1 MARADEDRFRPR
13 PGTPRQR
20 GSGDE
25 RFVSLVRRQVSKAG
39 QAAGRSTR
47 GGQFGRGR
55 VAARLRNGSPT
66 LRSRRVVIKS
76 RFVMVRQGSDAIAA
90 HLRYIE
96 RDGVTREGE
105 CGQAYGAQTDEAD
118 SRVFAER
125 CQQDRHQFR
134 FILSSE
140 DAAEIGDLRAFT
152 RTFMQHM
159 EVDLQTRLD
168 WVAVDHW
175 DTDNPHTHIVLRGR
189 ADNGQDLVI
198 APEYMSHGMRE
209 RAAELATEW
218 LGPRTEREIADTLQR
233 EIYQERFT
241 TLDHSL
247 LRMAVE
253 TDPQD
258 TPGLRRD
265 SLNQRALAARLQHLA
280 GMGLAHQMD
289 DGRYQLDEKMEAT
302 LRRLGER
309 GDILRAMNRAMNRAM
324 HGQARECVIESGP
337 ELRQPIIGRIADKGL
352 SNELYDKGYI
362 VIDGADGR
370 AHYLALPPGMV
381 LADFP
386 IEGIVEVR
394 PIPESAADRNIV
406 KRATGGIYRP
416 ADHLVELEEWQAR
429 RGGGKDQER
438 LPSPKAIVRSHVMRL
453 ESLRRAEIVERM
465 DDDTWKVPADL
476 TKRGREHD
484 LKMRH
489 GINVT
494 VRSHLPLARQIDA
507 QGATWLDRKL
517 VDGGKEL
524 TGEGFGGEVREA
536 MQSRAT
542 YLAGEGLARRQGERI
557 IVARGL
563 LNTLREQEVAAV
575 AQKLAIQT
583 GLTYRPTMG
592 EDGQASG
599 VYRRSVM
606 LASGRY
612 AMLDD
617 GLGFTLVPWRPVLA
631 QRLGE
636 FMSVSIENGRAT
648 WDFGQSRSLSL

>member
-1 MARADEDRFRPR
+1 MARADDDRFRPR
-13 PGTPRQR
+13 PGAPRQR
-20 GSGDE
+20 GGGGE

-66 LRSRRVVIKS
+66 LRNRRVVIKS

-105 CGQAYGAQTDEAD
+105 RGQAYGAQTDEAD
-118 SRVFAER
+118 TRAFAER

-152 RTFMQHM
+152 RTFMQRM

-189 ADNGQDLVI
+189 ANNGQDLVI

-218 LGPRTEREIADTLQR
+218 LGPRTEREIADTLQW
-233 EIYQERFT
+233 EINQERFT
-241 TLDHSL
+241 TLDRSL
-247 LRMAVE
+247 LRLAVE
-253 TDPQD
+253 AD
-258 TPGLRRD
+258 TMGTPNLRGD
-265 SLNQRALAARLQHLA
+265 SPYQRALAARLQHLA
-280 GMGLAHQMD
+280 GMGLAHPKD
-289 DGRYQLDEKMEAT
+289 DGRYQLDAKMEAT
-302 LRRLGER
+302 LRSLGER
-309 GDILRAMNRAMNRAM
+309 GDILRAMHRAMR
-324 HGQARECVIESGP
+324 GQARECVVETGP

-352 SNELYDKGYI
+352 ANELYDKGYI

-386 IEGIVEVR
+386 ADGIVEVR
-394 PIPESAADRNIV
+394 PIPESAADKNIE
-406 KRATGGIYRP
+406 RSARGGIYRP
-416 ADHLVELEEWQAR
+416 AEHLAELEEWHAKKSA
-429 RGGGKDQER
+429 GKDRKR

-476 TKRGREHD
+476 IKRGREHD

-489 GINVT
+489 GISVALH
-494 VRSHLPLARQIDA
+494 SHLPLARQIDA
-507 QGATWLDRKL
+507 PGATWLDRKL
-517 VDGGKEL
+517 IDGGKEL

-542 YLAGEGLARRQGERI
+542 YLAGEGLARRQGERV
-557 IVARGL
+557 IVGRGL
-563 LNTLREQEVAAV
+563 LNTLREREVAAV
-575 AQKLAIQT
+575 AERIAIQT
-583 GLTYRPTMG
+583 GLIYQPMG

-617 GLGFTLVPWRPVLA
+617 GLGFTLVPWRPVLSP
-631 QRLGE
+631 RLGE
-636 FMSVSIENGRAT
+636 SMTISVEQGRAT
-648 WDFGQSRSLSL
+648 WMFGQNRGISL

>member
-1 MARADEDRFRPR
+1 MADTDDDRFRPR
-13 PGTPRQR
+13 PGPPRQR
-20 GSGDE
+20 GGGGE
-25 RFVSLVRRQVSKAG
+25 RFVALVRRQVAKAG
-39 QAAGRSTR
+39 QAGRAGRGS
-47 GGQFGRGR
+47 QFGRGR
-55 VAARLRNGSPT
+55 VAARLRSGSPS
-66 LRSRRVVIKS
+66 LRSRRVIIKS
-76 RFVMVRQGSDAIAA
+76 RFVMVKAGSDAIAA

-105 CGQAYGAQTDEAD
+105 RGQAYGADTDAAD
-118 SRVFAER
+118 TRGFIER
-125 CQQDRHQFR
+125 SQGDRHQFR
-134 FILSSE
+134 FIVSSE
-140 DAAEIGDLRAFT
+140 DAGELGDLRAFT
-152 RTFMQHM
+152 RTVMRRM

-168 WVAVDHW
+168 WVAVDHH

-209 RAAELATEW
+209 RASELATEW

-233 EIYQERFT
+233 EIQQERFT
-241 TLDHSL
+241 TLDRTL
-247 LRMAVE
+247 LRMAG
-253 TDPQD
+253 D
-258 TPGLRRD
+258 TGLLDGSGLRGD
-265 SLNQRALAARLQHLA
+265 VSYQRALAARVQHLA
-280 GMGLAHQMD
+280 GMGLAHPVAASQWRFDDQM
-289 DGRYQLDEKMEAT
+289 QAT
-302 LRRLGER
+302 LRSLGER
-309 GDILRAMNRAMNRAM
+309 GDILRAMHRAMR
-324 HGQARECVIESGP
+324 GQAREHVIESGP
-337 ELRQPIIGRIADKGL
+337 ELRAPIIGRIADKGL
-352 SNELYDKGYI
+352 ANELYDKGYI
-362 VIDGADGR
+362 IIDGADGR

-386 IEGIVEVR
+386 TGGVVEVR
-394 PIPESAADRNIV
+394 PIPESAADQNIE
-406 KRATGGIYRP
+406 RSARGGIYRP
-416 ADHLVELEEWQAR
+416 SDHLAELEEWQAR
-429 RGGGKDQER
+429 RGRDKDLAR
-438 LPSPKAIVRSHVMRL
+438 LPSPKAMVRSHVMRL

-476 TKRGREHD
+476 IQRGREHD

-507 QGATWLDRKL
+507 PGATWLDRKL
-517 VDGGKEL
+517 IDGGKEL

-536 MQSRAT
+536 MRARAA
-542 YLAGEGLARRQGERI
+542 YLDGEGLARRQGGRV

-563 LNTLREQEVAAV
+563 LNTLREREVTAV
-575 AQKLAIQT
+575 ARKLAIQT
-583 GLTYRPTMG
+583 GLTYQPLG

-617 GLGFTLVPWRPVLA
+617 GLGFVLVPWRPVLA

-636 FMSVSIENGRAT
+636 SMSVSIEGGRAT
-648 WDFGQSRSLSL
+648 WTFGRQRGVAL

>member
-1 MARADEDRFRPR
+1 MAKADDDHFRPR
-13 PGTPRQR
+13 PGAPRQR
-20 GSGDE
+20 GGSGE
-25 RFVSLVRRQVSKAG
+25 RFVSLVLRHVSKAG

-47 GGQFGRGR
+47 GSQFGRGR
-55 VAARLRNGSPT
+55 VAARLRSRTPT
-66 LRSRRVVIKS
+66 LRTRRVVVKS
-76 RFVMVRQGSDAIAA
+76 RFVMVKPGSDAIAA

-105 CGQAYGAQTDEAD
+105 RGQAYGTQIDEAD
-118 SRVFAER
+118 TRAFAER

-152 RTFMQHM
+152 RTFMQRM

-218 LGPRTEREIADTLQR
+218 LGPRTEREIADTLQW
-233 EIYQERFT
+233 EVQQERFT
-241 TLDHSL
+241 TLDRSL

-253 TDPQD
+253 ADPM
-258 TPGLRRD
+258 GVSNLRGD
-265 SLNQRALAARLQHLA
+265 SPYQRALAARLQHLA

-289 DGRYQLDEKMEAT
+289 EGRYQLDEKMEAT

-309 GDILRAMNRAMNRAM
+309 GDILRAMHRAMR
-324 HGQARECVIESGP
+324 GQARECVIESGP
-337 ELRQPIIGRIADKGL
+337 ELRQPLIGCIADKGL
-352 SNELYDKGYI
+352 ANELYDKGYI
-362 VIDGADGR
+362 VIDGVDGR
-370 AHYLALPPGMV
+370 AHYLALQPGMV

-386 IEGIVEVR
+386 IEGIVEVW
-394 PIPESAADRNIV
+394 PISESAADKNIE
-406 KRATGGIYRP
+406 RSARDGIYRP
-416 ADHLVELEEWQAR
+416 AVHLAELEKWQAKKSP
-429 RGGGKDQER
+429 GKGQAR

-465 DDDTWKVPADL
+465 DEDTWKVPADL
-476 TKRGREHD
+476 IKRGREHD

-507 QGATWLDRKL
+507 LGATWLDRKL
-517 VDGGKEL
+517 IDGGKEL
-524 TGEGFGGEVREA
+524 TGEGFGGEVRQA
-536 MQSRAT
+536 MQARAA
-542 YLAGEGLARRQGERI
+542 YLEEQGLARRQGERV

-563 LNTLREQEVAAV
+563 LNTLREREVAAV
-575 AQKLAIQT
+575 AQRIAIQT
-583 GLTYRPTMG
+583 GLAYQQMG

-599 VYRRSVM
+599 VYRRSVI

-636 FMSVSIENGRAT
+636 SMSVSIEAGRAT
-648 WDFGQSRSLSL
+648 LGFGRQRSLVV

>member
-1 MARADEDRFRPR
+1 MAQSDDDRFQPR
-13 PGTPRQR
+13 PGTPQQR
-20 GSGDE
+20 GGGGE
-25 RFVSLVRRQVSKAG
+25 RFVALVRRQVSKAG

-55 VAARLRNGSPT
+55 VAARLRSGTLT

-76 RFVMVRQGSDAIAA
+76 RFVMVKPGSDAIAA

-105 CGQAYGAQTDEAD
+105 RGQAYGAQTDEAD
-118 SRVFAER
+118 TRAFAER

-152 RTFMQHM
+152 RTFMQRM

-175 DTDNPHTHIVLRGR
+175 NTDNPHTHIVLRGR

-209 RAAELATEW
+209 RATELATEW

-233 EIYQERFT
+233 EIQQERFT
-241 TLDHSL
+241 ALDRSL
-247 LRMAVE
+247 LRLSVE
-253 TDPQD
+253 ADPMG
-258 TPGLRRD
+258 TSGLRGD
-265 SLNQRALAARLQHLA
+265 SPYQRALAARLQHLA

-302 LRRLGER
+302 LRSLGER
-309 GDILRAMNRAMNRAM
+309 GDILRAMHRAMR
-324 HGQARECVIESGP
+324 GQTRDCIIESGP
-337 ELRQPIIGRIADKGL
+337 ELRHPIIGRIADKGL
-352 SNELYDKGYI
+352 VNELYDKGYI

-370 AHYLALPPGMV
+370 AHYLALPSGMV

-386 IEGIVEVR
+386 TDGIVEVR
-394 PIPESAADRNIV
+394 PIPESAADRNIA
-406 KRATGGIYRP
+406 KRVTDGIYRP
-416 ADHLVELEEWQAR
+416 AEHLAELEEWQAKKSL
-429 RGGGKDQER
+429 GKDQTR

-465 DDDTWKVPADL
+465 DDDTWKVPSDL
-476 TKRGREHD
+476 IKRGRAHD

-494 VRSHLPLARQIDA
+494 VHSHLPLARQIDA
-507 QGATWLDRKL
+507 PGATWLDRKL
-517 VDGGKEL
+517 IDGGKEL
-524 TGEGFGGEVREA
+524 TGEGFGGEVQEA
-536 MQSRAT
+536 VQARAA
-542 YLAGEGLARRQGERI
+542 YLEGDGLARRQGERI

-563 LNTLREQEVAAV
+563 LNTLREREVTAT
-575 AQKLAIQT
+575 AQRIAIQM
-583 GLTYRPTMG
+583 GLAYQPMG

-636 FMSVSIENGRAT
+636 SMSVSIEGGRAT
-648 WDFGQSRSLSL
+648 WSFGKQRGMTL

>member
-1 MARADEDRFRPR
+1 MVRSDDDRFRPR
-13 PGTPRQR
+13 PGPPRQR
-20 GSGDE
+20 GDGGQ
-25 RFVSLVRRQVSKAG
+25 RFVSLVRRQVAKAG

-47 GGQFGRGR
+47 GSQFGRGR
-55 VAARLRNGSPT
+55 VAARLRGRSPT

-76 RFVMVRQGSDAIAA
+76 RFVMVKPGSDAIAA

-96 RDGVTREGE
+96 RDGVTRDGE
-105 CGQAYGAQTDEAD
+105 RGQAYGAQTDEAD
-118 SRVFAER
+118 TRAFVER
-125 CQQDRHQFR
+125 SQGDRHQFR

-140 DAAEIGDLRAFT
+140 DAGEIGDLRAFT
-152 RTFMQHM
+152 RTFMQRM
-159 EVDLQTRLD
+159 EIDLQTRLD

-233 EIYQERFT
+233 EIQQERFT
-241 TLDHSL
+241 TLDRSL
-247 LRMAVE
+247 LRLSVE
-253 TDPQD
+253 ADPMNAS
-258 TPGLRRD
+258 GLRGD
-265 SLNQRALAARLQHLA
+265 SPYQRALAARLQHLA
-280 GMGLAHQMD
+280 GMGLAHPLD
-289 DGRYQLDEKMEAT
+289 DGRYQLDAKMEAT
-302 LRRLGER
+302 LRSLGER
-309 GDILRAMNRAMNRAM
+309 GDILRAMHRAMR
-324 HGQARECVIESGP
+324 GQARECIIETGP
-337 ELRQPIIGRIADKGL
+337 ELREPIIGRIADKGL
-352 SNELYDKGYI
+352 ANELYDKGYI

-386 IEGIVEVR
+386 TGGIVEVR
-394 PIPESAADRNIV
+394 PIPESAADKNIA
-406 KRATGGIYRP
+406 KRAIADIYRP
-416 ADHLVELEEWQAR
+416 ADHLAELEDWQAQ
-429 RGGGKDQER
+429 RGRGKDQER

-453 ESLRRAEIVERM
+453 ESLRRAEIVERV
-465 DDDTWKVPADL
+465 DDDAWKVPSDL
-476 TKRGREHD
+476 IKQGREHD

-507 QGATWLDRKL
+507 PGATWLDRKL
-517 VDGGKEL
+517 IDRGKEL
-524 TGEGFGGEVREA
+524 TDEGFGGEVRRA
-536 MQSRAT
+536 MQARAAH
-542 YLAGEGLARRQGERI
+542 LEEQELVRRQGEHL
-557 IVARGL
+557 IVKRGL
-563 LNTLREQEVAAV
+563 LNVLRKREVTAV
-575 AQKLAIQT
+575 AQKLAAQT
-583 GLTYRPTMG
+583 GLTYQPMG

-636 FMSVSIENGRAT
+636 SMSVTVENGRSV
-648 WDFGQSRSLSL
+648 WEFGHQRGLGR

>member
-1 MARADEDRFRPR
+1 MVHSDEDRFRPR
-13 PGTPRQR
+13 PGAPRQR
-20 GSGDE
+20 GGGGE
-25 RFVSLVRRQVSKAG
+25 RFVSLVRRQAAKAG
-39 QAAGRSTR
+39 QVAGRSTR
-47 GGQFGRGR
+47 GSQFGRGR
-55 VAARLRNGSPT
+55 VAARLRSRTPT
-66 LRSRRVVIKS
+66 LRTRRVVIKS
-76 RFVMVRQGSDAIAA
+76 RFVMVKPGSDAIAA

-105 CGQAYGAQTDEAD
+105 RGQAYGAQIGEAD
-118 SRVFAER
+118 TRAFAER

-152 RTFMQHM
+152 RTFMQRM

-209 RAAELATEW
+209 TAAELATEW

-233 EIYQERFT
+233 EVQQERFT
-241 TLDHSL
+241 TLDRSL

-253 TDPQD
+253 ADPI
-258 TPGLRRD
+258 GVSNLRGD
-265 SLNQRALAARLQHLA
+265 SPYQRALAARLQHLA
-280 GMGLAHQMD
+280 GMGLAHQRD

-309 GDILRAMNRAMNRAM
+309 GDILRAMSRAMR
-324 HGQARECVIESGP
+324 GQARECVIEAGP
-337 ELRQPIIGRIADKGL
+337 QLRQPIIGRIADKGL
-352 SNELYDKGYI
+352 ANELYDKGYI
-362 VIDGADGR
+362 MIDAADGR

-386 IEGIVEVR
+386 TDGIVEVR
-394 PIPESAADRNIV
+394 PIPESAADKNIE
-406 KRATGGIYRP
+406 RSARDGIYRP
-416 ADHLVELEEWQAR
+416 ATHLAELEAWQAKKSP
-429 RGGGKDQER
+429 GKDQAR

-476 TKRGREHD
+476 IKQGLKHD

-494 VRSHLPLARQIDA
+494 VRSHLPLARQIDEP
-507 QGATWLDRKL
+507 GATWLDRKL
-517 VDGGKEL
+517 IDGGKEL

-536 MQSRAT
+536 MQARAT
-542 YLAGEGLARRQGERI
+542 YLEGEGLARRQGERV

-563 LNTLREQEVAAV
+563 LNTLREREVTAV
-575 AQKLAIQT
+575 AQRMAIQT
-583 GLTYRPTMG
+583 GLVYQPLG

-636 FMSVSIENGRAT
+636 SMSVSIEGGRAT
-648 WDFGQSRSLSL
+648 WEFGRNRGLSR

>member
-1 MARADEDRFRPR
+1 MAHTDDDRFRPR
-13 PGTPRQR
+13 PGAPRQC
-20 GSGDE
+20 GGGGE

-118 SRVFAER
+118 TRAFAER

-233 EIYQERFT
+233 EIQQERFT
-241 TLDHSL
+241 TLDRSL
-247 LRMAVE
+247 LRLAVE
-253 TDPQD
+253 VD
-258 TPGLRRD
+258 TMGALSLRGD
-265 SLNQRALAARLQHLA
+265 SPYQRTLAARLQHLA
-280 GMGLAHQMD
+280 GMGLVHLMD
-289 DGRYQLDEKMEAT
+289 DGRYQLDEKMEAI
-302 LRRLGER
+302 LRSLGER
-309 GDILRAMNRAMNRAM
+309 GDILRAMHRAM
-324 HGQARECVIESGP
+324 HGQARECIIESGP

-352 SNELYDKGYI
+352 ANELYDKGYI
-362 VIDGADGR
+362 VIDGIDGR

-386 IEGIVEVR
+386 TDGIVEVR
-394 PIPESAADRNIV
+394 PIPESAADRNIA

-416 ADHLVELEEWQAR
+416 AEHLAELEEWHAKKSP
-429 RGGGKDQER
+429 GKEQKR

-453 ESLRRAEIVERM
+453 ESLRRAEIVERL

-476 TKRGREHD
+476 IKHGREHD

-489 GINVT
+489 GISVA
-494 VRSHLPLARQIDA
+494 VHSHLPLARQIDA
-507 QGATWLDRKL
+507 PGATWLDRKL
-517 VDGGKEL
+517 IDGGKEL
-524 TGEGFGGEVREA
+524 TGDGFGGEVRQA
-536 MQSRAT
+536 IQARAAH
-542 YLAGEGLARRQGERI
+542 LEDQGLARRQGEHL
-557 IVARGL
+557 IVKRGL
-563 LNTLREQEVAAV
+563 LNVLRKREVTAV
-575 AQKLAIQT
+575 AQKLAVQT
-583 GLTYRPTMG
+583 GLTYQPMG

-636 FMSVSIENGRAT
+636 SMSVTVENGRSV
-648 WDFGQSRSLSL
+648 WEFGHQRGLGR

>member
-13 PGTPRQR
+13 PGAPRQR
-20 GSGDE
+20 GGGGE
-25 RFVSLVRRQVSKAG
+25 RFVSLVRRRVSKAG

-76 RFVMVRQGSDAIAA
+76 RFVMVKQGSDAIAA

-118 SRVFAER
+118 TRAFAER

-159 EVDLQTRLD
+159 EVDLHTRLD

-189 ADNGQDLVI
+189 AENGQDLVI

-218 LGPRTEREIADTLQR
+218 LGPRTEREIVDTLQR
-233 EIYQERFT
+233 EIQQERFT
-241 TLDHSL
+241 TLDRSL
-247 LRMAVE
+247 LRLAVE
-253 TDPQD
+253 AD
-258 TPGLRRD
+258 TMGAPSLRGD
-265 SLNQRALAARLQHLA
+265 SPYQRALAARLQHLA
-280 GMGLAHQMD
+280 GMGLAHPTD

-302 LRRLGER
+302 LRSLGER
-309 GDILRAMNRAMNRAM
+309 GDILRAMHRAMR
-324 HGQARECVIESGP
+324 GQARECVIETGP

-352 SNELYDKGYI
+352 ANELYDKGYI
-362 VIDGADGR
+362 VIDGTDGR
-370 AHYLALPPGMV
+370 AHYLALPPGIV

-386 IEGIVEVR
+386 TDGIVEVR
-394 PIPESAADRNIV
+394 PIPESAADKNIE
-406 KRATGGIYRP
+406 RSARDGIYRP
-416 ADHLVELEEWQAR
+416 AEHLTELEEWQAK
-429 RGGGKDQER
+429 RGQDRER

-453 ESLRRAEIVERM
+453 ESLRRAEIVERVE
-465 DDDTWKVPADL
+465 DGVWKVPSDL
-476 TKRGREHD
+476 IKQGREHD
-484 LKMRH
+484 LKLRH
-489 GINVT
+489 GVNVT
-494 VRSHLPLARQIDA
+494 MRSHLPLAHQIDA
-507 QGATWLDRKL
+507 PGATWLDRKL
-517 VDGGKEL
+517 MDGGKEL
-524 TGEGFGGEVREA
+524 SEEGFGGKARQA
-536 MQSRAT
+536 MQARAA
-542 YLAGEGLARRQGERI
+542 YLEGQGLARRQGERV
-557 IVARGL
+557 IVARSL
-563 LNTLREQEVAAV
+563 LNTLREREVAAV
-575 AQKLAIQT
+575 AQRIAIQT
-583 GLTYRPTMG
+583 GLAYQPMG
-592 EDGQASG
+592 DDGRASG
-599 VYRRSVM
+599 IYRRSVM

-617 GLGFTLVPWRPVLA
+617 GLGFTLIPWRPVLSP
-631 QRLGE
+631 RLGE
-636 FMSVSIENGRAT
+636 SMTVSVEQGRAT
-648 WDFGQSRSLSL
+648 WMFGQKRGLSL

>member
-1 MARADEDRFRPR
+1 MAHTDDDRFRSR
-13 PGTPRQR
+13 PGAPRQR
-20 GSGDE
+20 GGGGE

-76 RFVMVRQGSDAIAA
+76 RFVMVKQGSDAIAA

-105 CGQAYGAQTDEAD
+105 CGRAYGAQTDEAD
-118 SRVFAER
+118 TRVFAER

-140 DAAEIGDLRAFT
+140 DAAEIGDLCAFT

-241 TLDHSL
+241 ILDRSL
-247 LRMAVE
+247 LRLAVE
-253 TDPQD
+253 AD
-258 TPGLRRD
+258 TMGAPSLHGD
-265 SLNQRALAARLQHLA
+265 SQYQRTLAARLQHLA
-280 GMGLAHQMD
+280 GMGLAHLMD
-289 DGRYQLDEKMEAT
+289 DGRYQLDEQMEGI
-302 LRRLGER
+302 LRSLGER
-309 GDILRAMNRAMNRAM
+309 GDILRAMHRAM

-352 SNELYDKGYI
+352 ANELYDKGYI
-362 VIDGADGR
+362 VIDGVDGR

-386 IEGIVEVR
+386 TDGIVEVR
-394 PIPESAADRNIV
+394 PTPESAADKNIE
-406 KRATGGIYRP
+406 RSARGGIYRP
-416 ADHLVELEEWQAR
+416 AEHLTELEEWQAKKSP
-429 RGGGKDQER
+429 GKEQKR
-438 LPSPKAIVRSHVMRL
+438 LPSPEAIVRSHVMRL

-476 TKRGREHD
+476 IKRGREHD

-517 VDGGKEL
+517 IDGGKEL

-575 AQKLAIQT
+575 AQRLAIQT
-583 GLTYRPTMG
+583 GLTYQPTIG

-599 VYRRSVM
+599 VYRRSVI